1 MPERPVSDPE
11 RESREALE
19 RVRRDSET
27 YGSSSLG
34 RAGRRLRDHL
44 AATDA
49 VGDAEG
55 GRTDPVEL
63 WGRRIGRALSVV
75 GFVGLSLWL
84 AFQLKLL

>member
-1 MPERPVSDPE
+1 VPDRSPPDPE
-11 RESREALE
+11 RESRAALE